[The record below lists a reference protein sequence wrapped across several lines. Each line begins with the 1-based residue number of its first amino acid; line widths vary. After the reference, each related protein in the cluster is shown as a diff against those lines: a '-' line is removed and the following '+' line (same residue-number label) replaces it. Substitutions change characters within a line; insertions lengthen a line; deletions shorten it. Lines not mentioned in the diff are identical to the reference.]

1 MTSPPTAS
9 LATAQRSLGDPGRR
23 YPLWPPLTGGCPATS
38 TEEVPVEARWPLTR
52 RIAYHFGLHPVSNLT
67 PQAHTGHAFGAEGYK
82 TVAYELHAELGV
94 PAAVFVPT
102 GYGEL
107 LFGIHKGFAELRRLG
122 VTDRV
127 PRLIACE
134 PATGGPLTA
143 ALRQGLPATWV
154 EVGPTEAYGIN
165 CPVGGYRGVVAV
177 RESGGRSVL
186 VTDEQAR
193 AAQAELGRAGLW
205 AELSAAVGLAGLRA
219 APREEFDGPVVCV
232 STSAGFKDQGA
243 GRGPREAPVAEWEAA
258 RARLLAAGL
267 RE

>member
-1 MTSPPTAS
+1 MASPPTAS

-52 RIAYHFGLHPVSNLT
+52 RIADRFGLHPVSNLT

-193 AAQAELGRAGLW
+193 AAQAELGRRA
-205 AELSAAVGLAGLRA
+205 RA
-219 APREEFDGPVVCV
+219 AGGARREVGGGAGAAAGGGAPGV
-232 STSAGFKDQGA
+232 STGFSRGV
-243 GRGPREAPVAEWEAA
+243 RGPSR
-258 RARLLAAGL
+258 RR
-267 RE
+267 R